1 MYPLTPAE
9 LQIKAF
15 TLSLF
20 VLAYDK
26 MCPSGSPAL
35 NWFLTFGCLQVP
47 QIQLFMVN
55 MQKTEAL
62 K

>member
-35 NWFLTFGCLQVP
+35 NWFL
-47 QIQLFMVN
+47 
-55 MQKTEAL
+55 
-62 K
+62 